1 MAFYLGFGIVGKIF
15 YAMAEKT
22 TEEYFD
28 SIIAS
33 ALEAGVKKMEQYGT
47 SWTSY
52 RKKSLLK
59 RMFNKGKRIVVIQET
74 GKNLV
79 GETIK
84 GEFKEIL
91 TYAGLFGMMVEQNI
105 PMHAELPPEQVTKYR
120 EQVFEKAKAIMQKK
134 NHDYGEAWR
143 GMDQDEIV
151 DEIDVKIR
159 RMLSMVKNKMPV
171 DIDNVYDIINY
182 CAFALILIEE
192 GVHTDM

>member
-1 MAFYLGFGIVGKIF
+1 MAG
-15 YAMAEKT
+15 KT

-28 SIIAS
+28 GIIAS

>member
-1 MAFYLGFGIVGKIF
+1 MK
-15 YAMAEKT
+15 KT
-22 TEEYFD
+22 TGEYFD

-33 ALEAGVKKMEQYGT
+33 TLEAGVKKMGQYGT

-59 RMFNKGKRIVVIQET
+59 RMLNKGIRIVTIQET
-74 GKNLV
+74 GENHV

-91 TYAGLFGMMVEQNI
+91 SYAGLFGMLIEQEI
-105 PMHAELPPEQVTKYR
+105 EMHSELPAEQVTKYR
-120 EQVFEKAKAIMQKK
+120 QQVFEKAKAIMQKK

-143 GMDQDEIV
+143 NMDQDEIV
-151 DEIDVKIR
+151 DEINVKIR
-159 RMLSMVKNKMPV
+159 RMLSMVKNKQQV

-192 GVHTDM
+192 GTHKDS